1 MEVVKL
7 WIRSEPTKISSIEEM
22 LNTLFIDHDVRSVTE
37 LERKVQQ
44 TVIMGAKN
52 GGYIKLEPRGDGAF
66 QYRIT
71 QKGKK
76 HQGNNL

>member
-1 MEVVKL
+1 M

>member
-7 WIRSEPTKISSIEEM
+7 WIRSESTKISNIEGM
-22 LNTLFIDHDVRSVTE
+22 LNTLFFGCDIRSVTE

-44 TVIMGAKN
+44 TVIMDAKN
-52 GGYIKLEPRGDGAF
+52 GGYINLEPRGDGTF

>member
-1 MEVVKL
+1 MEAEKL
-7 WIRSEPTKISSIEEM
+7 MIRSESAKISNIEEM
-22 LNTLFIDHDVRSVTE
+22 LNTLFLGCDIRSVTE

-44 TVIMGAKN
+44 PVIMDARN
-52 GGYIKLEPRGDGAF
+52 GGYIELEPRRDGDF

-76 HQGNNL
+76 HRDNNV

>member
-1 MEVVKL
+1 MC
-7 WIRSEPTKISSIEEM
+7 IRSESTKISNIEGM
-22 LNTLFIDHDVRSVTE
+22 LNTLFFGCDIRSVTE

-44 TVIMGAKN
+44 TVIMDAKN
-52 GGYIKLEPRGDGAF
+52 GGYINLEPRGDGTF

>member
-1 MEVVKL
+1 M

-22 LNTLFIDHDVRSVTE
+22 LNTLFIGCDICSITE

-44 TVIMGAKN
+44 TVIMDAKN
-52 GGYIKLEPRGDGAF
+52 GGYIKLEPRGDGTF

-71 QKGKK
+71 QKGKN

>member
-1 MEVVKL
+1 MEAEKL
-7 WIRSEPTKISSIEEM
+7 MIRSESTKISNIEEM
-22 LNTLFIDHDVRSVTE
+22 LNMLFLGCDIRSVTE

-44 TVIMGAKN
+44 PVIMDARN
-52 GGYIKLEPRGDGAF
+52 GGYIELEPRRDGDF

-76 HQGNNL
+76 HRDNNV

>member
-1 MEVVKL
+1 MEAEKL
-7 WIRSEPTKISSIEEM
+7 MIRSESTKISNIEEM
-22 LNTLFIDHDVRSVTE
+22 LNTLFPGCDIRSVTE

-44 TVIMGAKN
+44 PVIMDARN
-52 GGYIKLEPRGDGAF
+52 GGYIELEPRRDGDF

-76 HQGNNL
+76 HRDNNV

>member
-7 WIRSEPTKISSIEEM
+7 CIRSESTKISNIDRM
-22 LNTLFIDHDVRSVTE
+22 LNTLFLGCDIRSVTE

-44 TVIMGAKN
+44 PVIMDAKN
-52 GGYIKLEPRGDGAF
+52 GGYIKLEPRGDGTF

-71 QKGKK
+71 QKGKN
-76 HQGNNL
+76 HRDNNL

>member
-1 MEVVKL
+1 MEAEKL
-7 WIRSEPTKISSIEEM
+7 MIRSESTKISNIEEM
-22 LNTLFIDHDVRSVTE
+22 LNTLFLGCDIRSVTE

-44 TVIMGAKN
+44 PVIMDARN
-52 GGYIKLEPRGDGAF
+52 GGYIELEPRRDGDF

-76 HQGNNL
+76 HWDNNV

>member
-1 MEVVKL
+1 MKL

-22 LNTLFIDHDVRSVTE
+22 LNTLFFGRDIRSVTE

-44 TVIMGAKN
+44 TVIMDAKN
-52 GGYIKLEPRGDGAF
+52 GGYIKLEPRGDGTF

-71 QKGKK
+71 QKAKK

>member
-1 MEVVKL
+1 M
-7 WIRSEPTKISSIEEM
+7 WIRSESTKISNIEGM
-22 LNTLFIDHDVRSVTE
+22 LNTLFFGCDIRSVTE

-44 TVIMGAKN
+44 TVIMDAKN
-52 GGYIKLEPRGDGAF
+52 GGYINLEPRGDGTF

>member
-1 MEVVKL
+1 M
-7 WIRSEPTKISSIEEM
+7 WIRSESTKISNIEGM
-22 LNTLFIDHDVRSVTE
+22 LNTLFFGCDIRSVTE
-37 LERKVQQ
+37 LERKVRQ
-44 TVIMGAKN
+44 TVIMDAKN
-52 GGYIKLEPRGDGAF
+52 GGYINLEPRGDGTF

>member
-1 MEVVKL
+1 MEVVEL
-7 WIRSEPTKISSIEEM
+7 CIRSESTKISSIEEM

>member
-7 WIRSEPTKISSIEEM
+7 WIRSESTKISNIEEM
-22 LNTLFIDHDVRSVTE
+22 LNTLFFNCDICSKTE

-44 TVIMGAKN
+44 LVIADAEKS
-52 GGYIKLEPRGDGAF
+52 GYIRLEPRGDGTF

-71 QKGKK
+71 PKGKK
-76 HQGNNL
+76 HRDNNL

>member
-1 MEVVKL
+1 MM
-7 WIRSEPTKISSIEEM
+7 IRSESTKISNIEEM
-22 LNTLFIDHDVRSVTE
+22 LNTLFLGCDIRSVTG

-44 TVIMGAKN
+44 PVIMDARN
-52 GGYIKLEPRGDGAF
+52 GGYIELEPRRDGDF

-76 HQGNNL
+76 HRDNNV

>member
-1 MEVVKL
+1 MEAEKL
-7 WIRSEPTKISSIEEM
+7 MIRSESTKISNIEEM
-22 LNTLFIDHDVRSVTE
+22 LNTLFLGCDIRSVTG

-44 TVIMGAKN
+44 PVIMDARN
-52 GGYIKLEPRGDGAF
+52 GGYIELEPRRDGDF

-76 HQGNNL
+76 HRDNNV

>member
-1 MEVVKL
+1 M

-22 LNTLFIDHDVRSVTE
+22 LNTLFIGCDICSITE

-44 TVIMGAKN
+44 PVIMDAKN
-52 GGYIKLEPRGDGAF
+52 GGYIKLEPRGDGTF

>member
-7 WIRSEPTKISSIEEM
+7 WIRSEPTKISNIEEM
-22 LNTLFIDHDVRSVTE
+22 LNTLFIGCGICSITE

-44 TVIMGAKN
+44 PVITNAED
-52 GGYIKLEPRGDGAF
+52 GGYIKLEPRGDGSF

-71 QKGKK
+71 PKGKK
-76 HQGNNL
+76 HRDNNL

>member
-7 WIRSEPTKISSIEEM
+7 CIRSESTKISNIEGM
-22 LNTLFIDHDVRSVTE
+22 LNTLFFGCDIRSVTE

-44 TVIMGAKN
+44 TVIMDAKN
-52 GGYIKLEPRGDGAF
+52 GGYINLEPRGDGTF

>member
-1 MEVVKL
+1 M
-7 WIRSEPTKISSIEEM
+7 WIRSEPTKISNIEEM
-22 LNTLFIDHDVRSVTE
+22 LNTLFIGRDIRSVTE

-44 TVIMGAKN
+44 TIIMDAKN
-52 GGYIKLEPRGDGAF
+52 GGYIKLEPRGDGTF

>member
-22 LNTLFIDHDVRSVTE
+22 LNTLFFGCDIRSVTE

-44 TVIMGAKN
+44 TVIMDAKN
-52 GGYIKLEPRGDGAF
+52 GGYIKLEPRGDGTF